1 MPPAALPL
9 RFVQSASDVG
19 QLPEAEREVALVGR
33 SNVGKSSL
41 LNALAGSASLA
52 RTSKTPGATR
62 LINVFELSGS
72 PGRWLVDL
80 PGYGYAKVS
89 QAERRRWATMIERYL
104 HGRETLDT
112 VLLLIDGEVGPTKLD
127 LQTWDYLID
136 VGRPIRVVATKS
148 DKVPSTRRPKRRRE
162 LAGALG
168 LEDGDVRWV
177 SVSKHLGDR
186 RAARRRRHVAGGMSR
201 GTQPGAASPSGWSRG
216 PKMNQASRY
225 SVGSA
230 DQA

>member
-1 MPPAALPL
+1 VPSAAALSL
-9 RFVQSASDVG
+9 RFVQSASDVA

-127 LQTWDYLID
+127 LQTWDYLMD
-136 VGRPIRVVATKS
+136 VGRPIRVVATKA

-177 SVSKHLGDR
+177 SVSKHFGVDELRGD
-186 RAARRRRHVAGGMSR
+186 VATLLAG
-201 GTQPGAASPSGWSRG
+201 
-216 PKMNQASRY
+216 
-225 SVGSA
+225 
-230 DQA
+230 

>member
-1 MPPAALPL
+1 MPSAALPL

-19 QLPEAEREVALVGR
+19 QLPDAEREVALVGR

-41 LNALAGSASLA
+41 LNALAGSTSLA

-112 VLLLIDGEVGPTKLD
+112 VLLLVDGEVGPD
-127 LQTWDYLID
+127 QARPPD
-136 VGRPIRVVATKS
+136 VGLPGR
-148 DKVPSTRRPKRRRE
+148 RRP
-162 LAGALG
+162 A
-168 LEDGDVRWV
+168 DP
-177 SVSKHLGDR
+177 
-186 RAARRRRHVAGGMSR
+186 SR
-201 GTQPGAASPSGWSRG
+201 GDEGRQGAVDAPPEASP
-216 PKMNQASRY
+216 
-225 SVGSA
+225 
-230 DQA
+230 

>member
-1 MPPAALPL
+1 VPSVAALSL

-19 QLPEAEREVALVGR
+19 QLPDAEREVALVGR

-89 QAERRRWATMIERYL
+89 KAEREKWLPFVDQYL
-104 HGRETLDT
+104 SQRGSLRAV
-112 VLLLIDGEVGPTKLD
+112 VLLVDPRRDIGLDETEIVKYVAERGVFVIAVMTK
-127 LQTWDYLID
+127 
-136 VGRPIRVVATKS
+136 A
-148 DKVPSTRRPKRRRE
+148 DKLSKHERKPAMEKIKKV
-162 LAGALG
+162 LG
-168 LEDGDVRWV
+168 LPVIAVSATDGDGLDELW
-177 SVSKHLGDR
+177 R
-186 RAARRRRHVAGGMSR
+186 RLLVAINR
-201 GTQPGAASPSGWSRG
+201 G
-216 PKMNQASRY
+216 
-225 SVGSA
+225 A
-230 DQA
+230 D